1 MTEEDIHTTC
11 TDQQQNSMADELK
24 KPSKC
29 GKRVACSAMFVGVGY
44 IFWHLVGKPDFGA
57 IDLSDVLGNLTDLDF
72 MDGFRNE
79 PYLSDNTTH
88 EWDNG
93 YGNNGLSLTIWNA
106 LDESWQ
112 DEYEIAVHDWENG
125 DPDAL
130 TLTSK
135 RVNIDDRACEQ
146 TRGVMRV
153 CSDNFGD
160 TKWLGINEILKFGNY
175 IVSSVA
181 KMNEYYL
188 FNADIYERQYTMC
201 HELGHGFGLP
211 HTDEN
216 FYNRDL
222 GNCMD
227 YTDNPKNNLHPDRI
241 NYARLAEVYGIVG
254 EGQRNLKGPS
264 NSSDNLRH
272 PIFSPNMRKLYD
284 AAMDDLNKNPTKVDH
299 VEKSGWRTLKRKSK
313 GATYSR
319 DLFPGVSLEVSM
331 LFAKDAE

>member
-1 MTEEDIHTTC
+1 
-11 TDQQQNSMADELK
+11 
-24 KPSKC
+24 
-29 GKRVACSAMFVGVGY
+29 
-44 IFWHLVGKPDFGA
+44 
-57 IDLSDVLGNLTDLDF
+57 

-227 YTDNPKNNLHPDRI
+227 YTRTPKNNLHPDES
-241 NYARLAEVYGIVG
+241 NYARLAELYGVVG
-254 EGQRNLKGPS
+254 SRRYLKGSS
-264 NSSDNLRH
+264 NSGRPPRVSYSSKFHEVYN
-272 PIFSPNMRKLYD
+272 
-284 AAMDDLNKNPTKVDH
+284 AAMADLHEELSKAKTTRKN
-299 VEKSGWRTLKRKSK
+299 GWRILHRHSK
-313 GATYSR
+313 GATYSQ
-319 DLFPGVSLEVSM
+319 DLVPGISVEVNM
-331 LFAKDAE
+331 LLAPDL